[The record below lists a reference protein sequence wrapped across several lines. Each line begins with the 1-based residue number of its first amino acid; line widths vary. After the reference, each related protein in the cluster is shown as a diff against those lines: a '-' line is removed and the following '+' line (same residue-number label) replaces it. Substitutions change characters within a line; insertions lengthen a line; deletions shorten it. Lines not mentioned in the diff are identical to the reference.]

1 MQRSPSDRE
10 KQDPY
15 QQKPEDDH
23 DHEQQH
29 GLAYFVPGQVVLL
42 AEHEPND
49 LPDSIIDQVK
59 GELVALKGD
68 QVKHVPKAVDSLIA
82 AVDRLHSLWQRKP
95 GVVLTFKRTNPDAN
109 QPGPRWF
116 SQILIDEVLASDD
129 EHTSDRQLIEA
140 LDFFNRRIIT
150 GRRSSGPLQLSVL
163 SPNWF
168 AACAQPGITGGP
180 GGHPIA
186 VPEVPVSGVVSALTA
201 GAETTSINLW
211 QFALP
216 TRIAQSGLQ
225 IEQGHQD
232 IEVAILDTAPQPA
245 AFKDASKH
253 KLHQKH
259 PLLQAMLQPDGMPLE
274 GPPIGPASAGKL
286 SISYA
291 DALQIDLNFPHP
303 YKINDHRYP
312 MPDHGLFVAGIV
324 NSIAPHA
331 KLHLIEILDSHGI
344 GTLQGLSQA
353 LHMLAN
359 RNDINRLVINC
370 SLMISMPLLGHPRK
384 NLDWDALA
392 EDCELIRRMSQ
403 LVQLI
408 RNELS
413 VKYGARMHMVAA
425 AGNDA
430 ERGHRPQ
437 ARLPAALD
445 GVIGVGAG
453 GPDGG
458 HAEYSNLS
466 DRPLGA
472 GLVTFGGQAHNG
484 RADPATGMLGVFI
497 SPFPSTNG
505 QTQPGASPHPEASQE
520 PNGWARWAGTSFAAP
535 VISGTLAMLVDKG
548 TASDFVEA
556 ERLIREADTVQT
568 TEDEEV
574 FMVQQGVA
582 STTSREMPV

>member
-10 KQDPY
+10 EQGHYP
-15 QQKPEDDH
+15 QEPEPD
-23 DHEQQH
+23 H

-49 LPDSIIDQVK
+49 SPDSIIDQVK
-59 GELVALKGD
+59 RELVALKGD
-68 QVKHVPKAVDSLIA
+68 QTKYLPRAADSLIA
-82 AVDRLHSLWQRKP
+82 AVERLHSIWRRKP
-95 GVVLTFKRTNPDAN
+95 GVVLTFSRTNPDDS
-109 QPGPRWF
+109 QLGPRWF
-116 SQILIDEVLASDD
+116 SQILVDEVIVSDD
-129 EHTSDRQLIEA
+129 ERTSERQLIEA

-150 GRRSSGPLQLSVL
+150 DRRRPGPLQLSVL

-180 GGHPIA
+180 GAPPIP
-186 VPEVPVSGVVSALTA
+186 VPEVPASGIISALTA
-201 GAETTSINLW
+201 SAETTAINLW
-211 QFALP
+211 EFALP
-216 TRIAQSGLQ
+216 TRLAQSRLQ
-225 IEQGHQD
+225 TEQQGYQD
-232 IEVAILDTAPQPA
+232 IEVAILDTAPQPEV
-245 AFKDASKH
+245 FKDARKH
-253 KLHQKH
+253 NLHQKH

-274 GPPIGPASAGKL
+274 GPPASPASAGKL

-291 DALQIDLNFPHP
+291 QASQIDLGFPHR
-303 YKINDHRYP
+303 YKIKDHAYT

-331 KLHLIEILDSHGI
+331 KLHLIEVLDSHGI

-353 LHMLAN
+353 LHTLVN
-359 RNDINRLVINC
+359 RSDIHQLVINC
-370 SLMISMPLLGHPRK
+370 SLMINMPLLGHPRK

-408 RNELS
+408 RDELS
-413 VKYGARMHMVAA
+413 TKYGARMHMVAA

-430 ERGHRPQ
+430 KRGHRPQ

-453 GPDGG
+453 GPHGG

-466 DRPLGA
+466 DTPLGA
-472 GLVTFGGQAHNG
+472 GLVTFGGQAHNDQT
-484 RADPATGMLGVFI
+484 DPATGMLGVFI
-497 SPFPSTNG
+497 SPLPSTNG
-505 QTQPGASPHPEASQE
+505 AGLEPNGAGLE

-548 TASDFVEA
+548 IAKDFVEA
-556 ERLIREADTVQT
+556 EQLIRQADAAQT
-568 TEDEEV
+568 QEDEEI

-582 STTSREMPV
+582 RTNARGAPV